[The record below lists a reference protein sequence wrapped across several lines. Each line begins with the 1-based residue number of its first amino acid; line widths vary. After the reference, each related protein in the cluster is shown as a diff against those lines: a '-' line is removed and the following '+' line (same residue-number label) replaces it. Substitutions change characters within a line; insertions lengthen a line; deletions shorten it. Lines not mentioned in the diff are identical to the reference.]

1 MTSILELSVLASVV
15 HLPFLVDF
23 PHMECFVYWVSRCR
37 HLCMWSEEYCHF
49 IWTVVSSVFQ
59 AKVTLEPNTNC
70 REWDEVFQLADSE
83 YSLEGLPASIIV
95 NPKTY
100 EVC

>member
-1 MTSILELSVLASVV
+1 
-15 HLPFLVDF
+15 
-23 PHMECFVYWVSRCR
+23 
-37 HLCMWSEEYCHF
+37 MWSEEYCHF
-49 IWTVVSSVFQ
+49 IWIVVSVFQ

-83 YSLEGLPASIIV
+83 YGLEGLPASIIM

-100 EVC
+100 EVCSKSIRIGIVVVVHWVGCVCNQS